1 MKLSYDQSVDALYI
15 RLIDEPM
22 ECEVIRLNDWVNI
35 NIGAKEKVVGIE
47 ILDASEFL
55 SGFKHK
61 KVKLENLKAA

>member
-1 MKLSYDQSVDALYI
+1 
-15 RLIDEPM
+15 M
-22 ECEVIRLNDWVNI
+22 ECEVIQLNDWVNI
-35 NIGAKEKVVGIE
+35 NIGAKEKVVGFE